1 MVPRRVK
8 INFFHWTSSW
18 FNFKQSK
25 LAIQTNLHDWNLRL
39 LPQKDLCKNRPNSKT
54 LATHLPK
61 ETKVRNFLKSLF
73 RLSTHTS
80 QRYISTPTWIRGWNF
95 YDNFIGFISL
105 TVSTENSHIHRARL
119 MERRKRQRKKSV
131 RNVFHVVFLHPSKN
145 SSTLA
150 TSFLSVD
157 FRFYSTLCSP
167 LSIMTSSL
175 HETRIDFL
183 SFSKDDLVTRF
194 VGECRFENKWLNE

>member
-1 MVPRRVK
+1 MQKPAEFQNSRNSSAERNESSEFSQILVSALNPHKPTIHFHTNMNKRVK
-8 INFFHWTSSW
+8 LLWQFYRIYFLNREHGKFTHPQSS
-18 FNFKQSK
+18 
-25 LAIQTNLHDWNLRL
+25 TMM
-39 LPQKDLCKNRPNSKT
+39 
-54 LATHLPK
+54 
-61 ETKVRNFLKSLF
+61 E
-73 RLSTHTS
+73 
-80 QRYISTPTWIRGWNF
+80 
-95 YDNFIGFISL
+95 
-105 TVSTENSHIHRARL
+105 